1 VSKLGNIRASDIE
14 KVLRKLGYVVHHQ
27 RGSHRYYV
35 KDGKIITVPVHKG
48 KTLGKGLADKIIS
61 RDIGISIDEFF
72 ELL

>member
-1 VSKLGNIRASDIE
+1 MSKLGNIRASDIE